1 MRSMTGYG
9 SARLESGAWRW
20 TAEIR
25 SVNHR
30 FLELRINLPRDLA
43 RYEAELRKL
52 VQAEAQRGK
61 VDVSLNVSGR
71 AQSAVQV
78 QVNLPLARA
87 YVAAWRQLQREL
99 GVPGEVDLGMLVE
112 RSDLLSLSETPRES
126 EEDAWALREVLGR
139 ALRAWNRER
148 AREGRVL
155 QRDIHQRVARLATLQ
170 RQIAACVRKLKP
182 VLRERLRKR
191 VAALLDDRALDE
203 QRLLQEVVLIAERS
217 DVTEELVRLQSH
229 LAACRTLLREKGP
242 VGKRLEFLLQELH
255 REFNTVASK
264 SSDLTVTQLTIE
276 ARSEIEKLKEQVQ
289 NVE

>member
-1 MRSMTGYG
+1 MTGYG
-9 SARLESGAWRW
+9 SARLDSGAWRW

-52 VQAEAQRGK
+52 VQGEAQRGK
-61 VDVSLNVSGR
+61 VDVNLNVSGR
-71 AQSAVQV
+71 AQSAVQI

-112 RSDLLSLSETPRES
+112 RSDLVSVSETPRDS
-126 EEDAWALREVLGR
+126 EEDARALREVLGR
-139 ALRAWNRER
+139 ALRAWNQER
-148 AREGRVL
+148 AREGRAL
-155 QRDIHQRVARLATLQ
+155 QRDMHQRVVRLATLQ

-182 VLRERLRKR
+182 VLRERLRRR

-217 DVTEELVRLQSH
+217 DVNEELVRLQAH

-255 REFNTVASK
+255 REFNTIASK